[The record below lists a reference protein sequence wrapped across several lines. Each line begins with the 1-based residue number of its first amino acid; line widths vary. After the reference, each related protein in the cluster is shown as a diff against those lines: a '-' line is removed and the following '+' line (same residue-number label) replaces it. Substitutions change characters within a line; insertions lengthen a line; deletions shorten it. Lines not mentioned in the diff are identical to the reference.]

1 MMTPSNP
8 KLRSRQRAF
17 TLIELLVVIAIIAIL
32 IALLLP
38 AVQQAREAARRTAC
52 RNNVKQIGLAF
63 HNYHD
68 VFGRFPAA
76 FSANAGDSTFD
87 IGEGPGPRT
96 DSGEI
101 DSNIHTWVERILPYM
116 DQGNV
121 YEGIKF
127 DTMMGSLN
135 PDGTGVPTCVGVSTK
150 GGNASGVWT
159 QAHDPAALNAVIPAF
174 ICPSSPHPSN
184 KVAPYLDDWLSSGY
198 GAQVYYTGGALDY
211 TGIAD
216 WLSSDLNGGQ
226 GIIDIEH
233 GVGEAGSDGIKI
245 GQIVDGTSNTF
256 IIGEKSSPDSKE
268 WVLGKPVNDLLDEG
282 TGLMGPA
289 WNDWQWS
296 TGHFW
301 RGLTPGACRGG
312 MGSAGYDFTAGCP
325 GGRPGGT
332 CLINCNSKYNF
343 YSFHTGGAFFLF
355 ADGSVQFLSQS
366 TERTTLLNLHAFQD
380 GATTGEF

>member
-76 FSANAGDSTFD
+76 FSANAGDSIFD
-87 IGEGPGPRT
+87 IGEGPGPR
-96 DSGEI
+96 DDI
-101 DSNIHTWVERILPYM
+101 DVDSNIHTWVERILPYM

-121 YEGIKF
+121 YEGISF
-127 DTMMGSLN
+127 DTMMGALN
-135 PDGTGVPTCVGVSTK
+135 PDGTGIPTCVGVSTK

-159 QAHDPAALNAVIPAF
+159 RAHAPATLNAVIPAF
-174 ICPSSPHPSN
+174 ICPTAPHPSN
-184 KVAPYLDDWLSSGY
+184 KVAPYQDDWLGDGY
-198 GAQVYYTGGALDY
+198 GAVVYYSAGALDY

-226 GIIDIEH
+226 GILDIEH
-233 GVGEAGSDGIKI
+233 DVGDAGSDGIKI

-256 IIGEKSSPDSKE
+256 ILGEKSAPDSKE
-268 WVLGKPVNDLLDEG
+268 WVQGKPLQDMSDEQF
-282 TGLMGPA
+282 GLMGPS
-289 WNDWQWS
+289 WTDWQWS
-296 TGHFW
+296 VGHFW
-301 RGLTPGACRGG
+301 RGLTPGSCNGD
-312 MGSAGYDFTAGCP
+312 YPTTCP
-325 GGRPGGT
+325 GGRSGGT
-332 CLINCNSKYNF
+332 CLINCGNKWNF

-366 TERTTLLNLHAFQD
+366 TEYNTLLNLHAFND